1 MNKTEARERAQK
13 LRKEIDRLRYLYH
26 VENKLEISEAALDSL
41 KHELLNIEREYPDL
55 ITADSPT
62 QRVSGKAVA
71 GFKKVRHDIPMLSL
85 EDAFSFG
92 EVQEWETRIRKL
104 RPHATFE
111 WYTDP
116 KMDGLAVSL
125 VYREGAL
132 EVGATRGDGRVG
144 EDVTH
149 NVRTIDAIPLELREP
164 TVSEIEAFLR
174 RHRGHCDANKARAMF
189 MYRRGRLEFRGE
201 VYMTKRQLEK
211 LNAAYKKQ
219 GKPALANPRNAAA
232 GSIRQLDPNIAEERG
247 LTFMGYGF
255 FGDHGLRTNEQRHE
269 AMKLLGLPV
278 NAHAKLC
285 KTVEHVQA
293 MHEHMHKIRD
303 SLPYWID
310 GVVVSVND
318 DTLASS
324 LGVVGKAPRGMIA
337 WKFQAEQGTTVVRD
351 IAVSVG
357 RTGVLTPVAV
367 MDPVQLVGTTVT
379 HASLHNQDE
388 IERLGLK
395 KGDTVIVEKAGD
407 VIPKVIEVLKKLRT
421 GHETSFHM
429 PKRCPVC
436 GTAVRREEGKVAIV
450 CPNRKCPARRGGGLR
465 YFVGKSAVD
474 IHGLGEKIIN
484 QLLDEGFVNE
494 PADVYK
500 LTVDDLKQLEGFAD
514 VSANKLYAEIQK
526 HRRIPL
532 DRFLNA
538 LGIPG
543 VGEET
548 SLDLAKHF
556 RSFAAFR
563 NATVDEL
570 RAVDGVG
577 DVVAADIREFLDDPA
592 EDRMLD
598 RLLKEV
604 HVEQAAAP
612 NAGGKLEGTTWVFTG
627 GLETMTREEAK
638 EIVRDLGAD
647 VSESVSKNTT
657 YVVAGTDPGSKYD
670 KAKKF
675 GVEIL
680 TEREFLKKVGKG
692 RE

>member
-1 MNKTEARERAQK
+1 
-13 LRKEIDRLRYLYH
+13 
-26 VENKLEISEAALDSL
+26 
-41 KHELLNIEREYPDL
+41 
-55 ITADSPT
+55 
-62 QRVSGKAVA
+62 
-71 GFKKVRHDIPMLSL
+71 
-85 EDAFSFG
+85 
-92 EVQEWETRIRKL
+92 
-104 RPHATFE
+104 
-111 WYTDP
+111 
-116 KMDGLAVSL
+116 
-125 VYREGAL
+125 
-132 EVGATRGDGRVG
+132 
-144 EDVTH
+144 
-149 NVRTIDAIPLELREP
+149 
-164 TVSEIEAFLR
+164 
-174 RHRGHCDANKARAMF
+174 
-189 MYRRGRLEFRGE
+189 
-201 VYMTKRQLEK
+201 
-211 LNAAYKKQ
+211 
-219 GKPALANPRNAAA
+219 
-232 GSIRQLDPNIAEERG
+232 
-247 LTFMGYGF
+247 
-255 FGDHGLRTNEQRHE
+255 
-269 AMKLLGLPV
+269 
-278 NAHAKLC
+278 
-285 KTVEHVQA
+285 

-318 DTLASS
+318 DALASS

-570 RAVDGVG
+570 RAVDGIG